1 MKKVFIVS
9 SICVALLGLSATV
22 WPQVEEDIEEAQRAQ
37 DEAVYNARFSPR
49 WLITYAED
57 LEGRGYSGED
67 CLKIVEAAKTVT
79 EIYRKEIVAEENV
92 SSKERMLRY
101 ADAMLKLTDD
111 LMKYYRTSD
120 KALLETIDKDKD
132 EVLLYEK

>member
-1 MKKVFIVS
+1 MKKVFIV
-9 SICVALLGLSATV
+9 LSACAV
-22 WPQVEEDIEEAQRAQ
+22 LCSCGVGIWAQVEGDIEEAQRAQ

-57 LEGRGYSGED
+57 LEGRGYSSDD
-67 CLKIVEAAKTVT
+67 CLKIVEAAKTIT
-79 EIYRKEIVAEENV
+79 EMYRKEIVAEENV

-101 ADAMLKLTDD
+101 ADAMLTLTDH
-111 LMKYYRTSD
+111 LIKYYRTSD
-120 KALLETIDKDKD
+120 KSLLEIIDKDKD